1 MVYPQNTRGH
11 MYEFRSINA
20 LLVGIQGVPAKSLL
34 RTTIFIT
41 SLSLFIIRL
50 VSQSTTGPT
59 D

>member
-20 LLVGIQGVPAKSLL
+20 LLVGIQGVPAKPLL
-34 RTTIFIT
+34 RTTVFIT
-41 SLSLFIIRL
+41 GLGYLSL
-50 VSQSTTGPT
+50 